1 MNIIWLFFIVSS
13 LLCSS
18 VYSIN
23 SPIVKYYYC
32 RSSSRT
38 IRQGTENIEIIID
51 YIRCWGWIQPGYI
64 VPLQMG
70 ALKTKKEACDDGNVW
85 NITWMYNSQHSV
97 RLYYASVH
105 INWGNSLTKTYGL
118 HCMGWWK
125 CLQDNLIAATGTSSY
140 SRHLQLFRSLNPSK

>member
-1 MNIIWLFFIVSS
+1 MWLFFIISS

-18 VYSIN
+18 IYSIN
-23 SPIVKYYYC
+23 LPIVRYYYC
-32 RSSSRT
+32 RSSSSRS

-51 YIRCWGWIQPGYI
+51 CIQCMGWIQPGYT

-70 ALKTKKEACDDGNVW
+70 ALKTKKESCDDGNVW

-105 INWGNSLTKTYGL
+105 INWGNSLKDLWFAL
-118 HCMGWWK
+118 HGVVEMLARLSHCCCRYIFIG
-125 CLQDNLIAATGTSSY
+125 SEVVS
-140 SRHLQLFRSLNPSK
+140 FFESK